1 MHWPFIAQNRSTVS
15 FQMHRECVQ
24 SCSITL
30 RSKYVTSLSK
40 ECDSVKCSIKICA
53 LATPT
58 HKWWLLRPSP
68 SVGGEEPGLGL
79 TLAPSPVT
87 VLLIHESWLLFE
99 VCGAVLVLAATVDK
113 KIQWLFANCKIMDW
127 AGVYWNGKLNYGIP
141 QMRTHNCDETID
153 SHQEWS

>member
-30 RSKYVTSLSK
+30 RSKLVTSLAK
-40 ECDSVKCSIKICA
+40 GCDSSKCSLKICA

-58 HKWWLLRPSP
+58 RKWWLLRPSP
-68 SVGGEEPGLGL
+68 SVGGEELGLGL

-87 VLLIHESWLLFE
+87 VLLIHEPSLLFE

-113 KIQWLFANCKIMDW
+113 KRQWWFANYKIMDW
-127 AGVYWNGKLNYGIP
+127 AGAYCADVSSTSIM
-141 QMRTHNCDETID
+141 QMEN
-153 SHQEWS
+153 